1 MSALGKKILDE
12 LGDTAIR
19 WLESL
24 GEKYRK
30 SPFNF
35 DKKEYDIETLAGQAG
50 ESLSGL
56 EAKAPQFFSKYEKI
70 PLFQAMQEGN
80 LALMKPK
87 TFRNLAARLPDDK
100 KIDDLEIPLQTPST
114 YDGVLEEIG
123 RKTQEYADMYIYGE
137 LFDDIPYLR
146 FREETPTD
154 YQIVGHQGRHRNRG
168 LETLGEPVSLVRM
181 LPTEEIDSSTWKSNY
196 IRDML
201 NLIDVKAN
209 PTFYDELSSFQP
221 EGGAKV
227 GALGDLMEIVNIP
240 SYKQLGALRNIK

>member
-87 TFRNLAARLPDDK
+87 TFRNLAARLGDEEYGNPLFDSSVK
-100 KIDDLEIPLQTPST
+100 KIQ
-114 YDGVLEEIG
+114 
-123 RKTQEYADMYIYGE
+123 KYADMYKYGE
-137 LFDDIPYLR
+137 LFDEIPYLR

-154 YQIVGHQGRHRNRG
+154 YQIVAHEGRHRSRG
-168 LETLGEPVSLVRM
+168 LESLGEPVSLVRM
-181 LPTEEIDSSTWKSNY
+181 LPTEEIDYLTDKSNY
-196 IRDML
+196 IREML
-201 NLIDVKAN
+201 NLTDVKAN

>member
-30 SPFNF
+30 M
-35 DKKEYDIETLAGQAG
+35 DIGVDTEIETLAGKAG

-56 EAKAPQFFSKYEKI
+56 EAKAPEFFSKYEKI

-87 TFRNLAARLPDDK
+87 TFRQLAARLGDDEGTYSPLFDDSVE
-100 KIDDLEIPLQTPST
+100 KIQ
-114 YDGVLEEIG
+114 
-123 RKTQEYADMYIYGE
+123 KYADMYKYGE

-146 FREETPTD
+146 FKEETPTD
-154 YQIVGHQGRHRNRG
+154 YQIVAHEGRHRNRG
-168 LETLGEPVSLVRM
+168 LESLGEPVSLVRM
-181 LPTEEIDSSTWKSNY
+181 LPTEEMDYLTDKSNY
-196 IRDML
+196 TREML
-201 NLIDVKAN
+201 NLTDVKAN

-221 EGGAKV
+221 KGGAKV
-227 GALGDLMEIVNIP
+227 GTLGEIMEIVNIP
-240 SYKQLGALRNIK
+240 SYKQFGALRNLK

>member
-30 SPFNF
+30 M
-35 DKKEYDIETLAGQAG
+35 DIGVDTDIETLAGQAG

-70 PLFQAMQEGN
+70 PLFQAMREGN
-80 LALMKPK
+80 LALMKPE
-87 TFRNLAARLPDDK
+87 TFRSLAARLPDDE
-100 KIDDLEIPLQTPST
+100 KIGYKYKPTSPTST

-123 RKTQEYADMYIYGE
+123 RKTQEYADLYKYGE

-146 FREETPTD
+146 FKEQSPTD
-154 YQIVGHQGRHRNRG
+154 YQIVGHEGRHRNRA

-181 LPTEEIDSSTWKSNY
+181 LPTEGYDYLTDKSNY
-196 IRDML
+196 IREML
-201 NLIDVKAN
+201 NLTDVKAN
-209 PTFYDELSSFQP
+209 PTFYDELSSMQRD
-221 EGGAKV
+221 GGEKV
-227 GALGDLMEIVNIP
+227 GSLGELMEIVNIP
-240 SYKQLGALRNIK
+240 SYKQFGALRDIK

>member
-24 GEKYRK
+24 SKKYRE

-35 DKKEYDIETLAGQAG
+35 DKKDYDIEGLAGKAG

-70 PLFQAMQEGN
+70 PLFQAMREGN

-87 TFRNLAARLPDDK
+87 TFRSLAARLPDDK
-100 KIDDLEIPLQTPST
+100 KIDDYIPTSPTST
-114 YDGVLEEIG
+114 YDGVLEEIR
-123 RKTQEYADMYIYGE
+123 RKTQEYADLYKYGE

-146 FREETPTD
+146 FKEQSPTD
-154 YQIVGHQGRHRNRG
+154 YQIVGHEGRHRNRA

-181 LPTEEIDSSTWKSNY
+181 LPTEGYDYLTDKSNY
-196 IRDML
+196 IREML
-201 NLIDVKAN
+201 NLTDVKAN
-209 PTFYDELSSFQP
+209 PTFYDELSSFQRD
-221 EGGAKV
+221 GGAKV
-227 GALGDLMEIVNIP
+227 GSLGELMEIVNIP
-240 SYKQLGALRNIK
+240 SYKQFGALRDIK

>member
-30 SPFNF
+30 M
-35 DKKEYDIETLAGQAG
+35 DIGVDTDIETLAGQAG

-70 PLFQAMQEGN
+70 QLFQAMREGN

-87 TFRNLAARLPDDK
+87 TFRSLAARLPDDE
-100 KIDDLEIPLQTPST
+100 KIGYKYKPTSPTST
-114 YDGVLEEIG
+114 YDGVLEEIR
-123 RKTQEYADMYIYGE
+123 RKTQEYADLYKYGE

-146 FREETPTD
+146 FKEQTPTD
-154 YQIVGHQGRHRNRG
+154 YQVIGHDGSHRNRAVERIG
-168 LETLGEPVSLVRM
+168 APQSLVRI
-181 LPTEEIDSSTWKSNY
+181 LPDETYDYLTDRTNY
-196 IRDML
+196 TRGTLDLSDIR
-201 NLIDVKAN
+201 AN

-221 EGGAKV
+221 KGGAKV
-227 GALGDLMEIVNIP
+227 GTLGELMEIVNVP
-240 SYKQLGALRNIK
+240 SYKQFGALRNLK

>member
-1 MSALGKKILDE
+1 MSAIGKKILDE

-35 DKKEYDIETLAGQAG
+35 DKKDYDIEGLAGKAG

-87 TFRNLAARLPDDK
+87 TFRNLAARLGDEEFNPLLDDSVE
-100 KIDDLEIPLQTPST
+100 KIQ
-114 YDGVLEEIG
+114 
-123 RKTQEYADMYIYGE
+123 KYADMYKHGE

-146 FREETPTD
+146 FKEETPTD
-154 YQIVGHQGRHRNRG
+154 YQIVAHEGRHRNRG
-168 LETLGEPVSLVRM
+168 LESLGEPVSLVRM
-181 LPTEEIDSSTWKSNY
+181 LPTEEMDYLTDKSNY
-196 IRDML
+196 IREML
-201 NLIDVKAN
+201 NLTDVKAN

>member
-87 TFRNLAARLPDDK
+87 TFRNLAARLGDEEYGNPLFDSSVK
-100 KIDDLEIPLQTPST
+100 KIQ
-114 YDGVLEEIG
+114 
-123 RKTQEYADMYIYGE
+123 KYADMYKYGE
-137 LFDDIPYLR
+137 LFDEIPYLR

-181 LPTEEIDSSTWKSNY
+181 LPTEEIDYLTDKSNY
-196 IRDML
+196 IREML
-201 NLIDVKAN
+201 NLTDVKAN

>member
-30 SPFNF
+30 M
-35 DKKEYDIETLAGQAG
+35 DIGVDTNIENLAGQAG

-56 EAKAPQFFSKYEKI
+56 EAKAPEFFYKYEKI

-87 TFRNLAARLPDDK
+87 TFRQLAARLPDDYYSD
-100 KIDDLEIPLQTPST
+100 IDFVKRNIERFPIDA
-114 YDGVLEEIG
+114 GVFDEIG
-123 RKTQEYADMYIYGE
+123 RKTQEYADLYESGQ
-137 LFDDIPYLR
+137 LFHEIPYLR
-146 FREETPTD
+146 FKEQTPTD
-154 YQIVGHQGRHRNRG
+154 YQVIGHEGRHRNRA
-168 LETLGEPVSLVRM
+168 LERIGAPQSLVRI
-181 LPTEEIDSSTWKSNY
+181 LPDETYDYLTDRTNY
-196 IRDML
+196 TRGTLDLSDIR
-201 NLIDVKAN
+201 AN

-221 EGGAKV
+221 KGGAKV
-227 GALGDLMEIVNIP
+227 GTLGELMEIVNVP
-240 SYKQLGALRNIK
+240 SYKHFGALRNLK